1 MEEWKRSG
9 EGWKNLKCVSSI
21 DWLIDWDI
29 YFKSIVSKGLGLRL
43 VLVLV
48 LVLVLP
54 LLAHV

>member
-48 LVLVLP
+48 LVLP
-54 LLAHV
+54 LFARV